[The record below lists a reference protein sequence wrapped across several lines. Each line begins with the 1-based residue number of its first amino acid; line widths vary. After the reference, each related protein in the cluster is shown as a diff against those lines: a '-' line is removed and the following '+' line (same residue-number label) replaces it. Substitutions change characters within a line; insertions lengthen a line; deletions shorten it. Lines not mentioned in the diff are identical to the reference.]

1 MIKQIRTLLTGSILT
16 AGLIGVS
23 AQAMATATVEV
34 YKSPTCGCCEKW
46 VDHMKAHG
54 FNVITKDVGNTEIRK
69 KVGMSESLGSCH
81 TALVN
86 GYVMEGHI
94 PAPDI
99 IRFLRERPDALGLA
113 VPDMPHG
120 SPGME
125 GQRVDQYNVL
135 KVNAPGQTRRDAEIY
150 SRHNVPPQAQR
161 NVPAA
166 PTAGTGRAPDA
177 GGSIMRLNN

>member
-1 MIKQIRTLLTGSILT
+1 MKKQIRTLLTGSILT
-16 AGLIGVS
+16 VGLLSVTPQI
-23 AQAMATATVEV
+23 MATTTVEV
-34 YKSPTCGCCEKW
+34 YKSPTCGCCSKW

-54 FNVITKDVGNTEIRK
+54 FTVITRDVGNKEIRQ
-69 KVGMSESLGSCH
+69 KVGMSESMGSCH

-99 IRFLRERPDALGLA
+99 IRFLREKPDALGLA

-125 GQRVDQYNVL
+125 GQRVDPYNVL
-135 KVNAPGQTRRDAEIY
+135 KVNAPGQHRRDAEIY
-150 SRHNVPPQAQR
+150 SRHNDPHANKTMPSS
-161 NVPAA
+161 PA
-166 PTAGTGRAPDA
+166 PSAGHETNSDA
-177 GGSIMRLNN
+177 SIMRLKN